1 MSMSAFVLACSVAAF
16 IPSPPSVT
24 PPAPSPAPSVGAAN
38 ERAAACPV
46 CGKAIASG
54 QGSKILVRG
63 NEYTVDD
70 AACGEE
76 LAANPDK
83 YLNADG
89 TPKNAKK
96 DSKKSP
102 K

>member
-1 MSMSAFVLACSVAAF
+1 M
-16 IPSPPSVT
+16 
-24 PPAPSPAPSVGAAN
+24 
-38 ERAAACPV
+38 
-46 CGKAIASG
+46 CGKTIAAG

-63 NEYTVDD
+63 HEYTVDD

-96 DSKKSP
+96 GSKKGP